1 MLTSHRWLSKTAL
14 LMALGIIST
23 TAIPL
28 MSADLAEANPQ
39 PYLDE
44 YIFSQSRGAQSR
56 GEIVPEGTFIPLSSE
71 NEKIIVT
78 PKETAKVTLEVERDI
93 RSASGNI
100 AIRSGSQIKG
110 KLQPA
115 FGGTQFVA
123 EELILRNTEES
134 FPIEASSGV
143 ITETEIIT
151 RKTDADILE
160 GALIGAAAGAILS
173 EIFGDIDLG
182 EVLAG
187 AGLGVLAEFLLRSSE
202 EVEVIVVRPNSGDI
216 DLQLESDLFLD

>member
-23 TAIPL
+23 AAIP
-28 MSADLAEANPQ
+28 MMTANLAEANPQ
-39 PYLDE
+39 SYLEE
-44 YIFSQSRGAQSR
+44 YIFSQSRR
-56 GEIVPEGTFIPLSSE
+56 DIVPEGTFIPLSSE
-71 NEKIIVT
+71 NDKIIVT

-100 AIRSGSQIKG
+100 AIRRGSQIKG

-123 EELILRNTEES
+123 EELILRNTDER

-143 ITETEIIT
+143 ITETEIIS
-151 RKTDADILE
+151 RKTDPDILE
-160 GALIGAAAGAILS
+160 GALIGAAAGAILA
-173 EIFGDIDLG
+173 EVFGDIDFG

-187 AGLGVLAEFLLRSSE
+187 AGLGVIAELLLRGSE
-202 EVEVIVVRPNSGDI
+202 EVEVIVVRPNNGDI
-216 DLQLESDLFLD
+216 DLKLESDLVLD

>member
-1 MLTSHRWLSKTAL
+1 MLTSHRLLSKTAL

-23 TAIPL
+23 TAVPL
-28 MSADLAEANPQ
+28 MSADLAEANPK

-44 YIFSQSRGAQSR
+44 YIFSQSR

-110 KLQPA
+110 KLEPA

-143 ITETEIIT
+143 ITETEIIS

-160 GALIGAAAGAILS
+160 GALIGAAAGAILA

-216 DLQLESDLFLD
+216 DLKLESDLFLD